1 MRWFSRSLLLCA
13 ALSGLVLFSGVA
25 HASIHLPAPSPAP
38 GGLAGQALV
47 GGLAPAAATP
57 TPTSTCDV
65 NADPQTCADAF
76 LAPADRPFQ
85 VAIAVILGLIGGGC
99 LLASLLSIARGV
111 SGGLLGEP
119 RWVSRGL
126 LGFGGAV
133 FLFLAALILVNA
145 FGNIHGLVPTP
156 SLPHLGG

>member
-1 MRWFSRSLLLCA
+1 MRWLARSLLLFA
-13 ALSGLVLFSGVA
+13 VVGVLLLFGGVA
-25 HASIHLPAPSPAP
+25 HASVNLPGAAPAP
-38 GGLAGQALV
+38 GGLAGKAL
-47 GGLAPAAATP
+47 GGVAPADVTP
-57 TPTSTCDV
+57 TPEATCNT

-85 VAIAVILGLIGGGC
+85 VAIAAILSVIGGGC
-99 LLASLLSIARGV
+99 LLASLLSIARGTA
-111 SGGLLGEP
+111 GGLFGEP

-126 LGFGGAV
+126 IGIGGAIL
-133 FLFLAALILVNA
+133 LFIAALVLVNA